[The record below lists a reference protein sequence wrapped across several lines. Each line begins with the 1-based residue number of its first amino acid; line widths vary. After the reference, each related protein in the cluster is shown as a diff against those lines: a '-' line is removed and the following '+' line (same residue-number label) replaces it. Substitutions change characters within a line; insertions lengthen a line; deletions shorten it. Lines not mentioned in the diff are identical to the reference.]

1 MSKNKYFS
9 TKSVFG
15 QLISFIPNSI
25 VTKAVKIHDSDRYVK
40 HFKSQDHLFSMV
52 FCVLEKCNSLREVA
66 QGMLP
71 LADKKESFRINHIP
85 KRSTLADANANRKVE
100 FFEEIY
106 NSLLLKYHFIL
117 SDSRI
122 LDVLNKNVKIVDS
135 TTISLFKE
143 ILKCTGR
150 KSVDGK
156 SKGGIK
162 AHTIINADEKVPEMV
177 WFSSGATND
186 QKFLQKLKL
195 DSNIIYVF
203 DKGYN
208 DYKAFK
214 LFSDNETGFVTRLKD
229 NAKFEI
235 NEENII
241 LDSIHSGV
249 LLDTI
254 IEVEVKENSG
264 VSKLKLRK
272 IRFYDREN
280 KRIFE
285 FITNLFDFRADT
297 VAALYKIRWQI
308 ELVFKQLKQN
318 FPLKYFLGDN
328 ENAIKIQI
336 YCVLIVNLLIEV
348 IRKTLKKKWSFSNL
362 VSFCRIHLF
371 NYIHI
376 VKFLESS
383 EQQWEIDKN
392 HYIQFGLFDKNSG
405 DEILSSA

>member
-1 MSKNKYFS
+1 MDKNNYFS

-25 VTKAVKIHDSDRYVK
+25 ITQAVKNHNSDRYVK
-40 HFKSQDHLFSMV
+40 HFKSQDHLFSML

-66 QGMLP
+66 QGMLA
-71 LADKKESFRINHIP
+71 LSDKKESFRIHHIP
-85 KRSTLADANANRKVE
+85 KKSTLADANASRKVE
-100 FFEEIY
+100 FFEEVY
-106 NSLLLKYHFIL
+106 NSLLSRYDFIL

-122 LDVLNKNVKIVDS
+122 QDVLKKQVKIVDS

-150 KSVDGK
+150 KSLSGK

-162 AHTIINADEKVPEMV
+162 AHSVLNADEKVPEMV

-186 QKFLQKLKL
+186 QQFLKKLKL
-195 DSNIIYVF
+195 DSNTVYVF

-214 LFSDNETGFVTRLKD
+214 LFTDNETGFVTRLKD

-241 LDSIHSGV
+241 SDRIHSGV

-254 IEVEVKENSG
+254 IEVEVKENNL

-280 KRIFE
+280 KRVFE

-336 YCVLIVNLLIEV
+336 YCALIANLLIEV

-383 EQQWEIDKN
+383 ETQWEIDKN
-392 HYIQFGLFDKNSG
+392 YYVQFGLFDKNSG

>member
-1 MSKNKYFS
+1 MGKNTYFS
-9 TKSVFG
+9 TNSVFG
-15 QLISFIPNSI
+15 QLISFIDNSMI
-25 VTKAVKIHDSDRYVK
+25 NKAVIKHNSDRYVK
-40 HFKSQDHLFSMV
+40 YFKSQDHLFSML
-52 FCVLEKCNSLREVA
+52 FCVLEKCNSLLEVS
-66 QGMLP
+66 QGMLA
-71 LADKKESFRINHIP
+71 LEDKKENFRMRHIP
-85 KRSTLADANANRKVE
+85 KKSTLADANSTRKVA

-106 NSLLLKYHFIL
+106 NSLLLKYHFVL

-122 LDVLNKNVKIVDS
+122 SDVLKKQVKIVDS

-162 AHTIINADEKVPEMV
+162 AHSVINADEKVPEMV

-186 QKFLQKLKL
+186 QKFLQKLKF
-195 DSNIIYVF
+195 DSNTVYVF
-203 DKGYN
+203 DRGYN

-229 NAKFEI
+229 NAKFEAK
-235 NEENII
+235 EENII
-241 LDSIHSGV
+241 SDNIHSGV

-254 IEVEVKENSG
+254 IEVEVKENNNI
-264 VSKLKLRK
+264 SKLKLRK

-280 KRIFE
+280 KRVFE

-336 YCVLIVNLLIEV
+336 FCALIVNLLIEV

-376 VKFLESS
+376 IKFLESS
-383 EQQWEIDKN
+383 EKEWKN
-392 HYIQFGLFDKNSG
+392 NIEYYTQFGLFDKDSG
-405 DEILSSA
+405 NEILNSE

>member
-1 MSKNKYFS
+1 
-9 TKSVFG
+9 
-15 QLISFIPNSI
+15 
-25 VTKAVKIHDSDRYVK
+25 
-40 HFKSQDHLFSMV
+40 
-52 FCVLEKCNSLREVA
+52 
-66 QGMLP
+66 
-71 LADKKESFRINHIP
+71 
-85 KRSTLADANANRKVE
+85 
-100 FFEEIY
+100 
-106 NSLLLKYHFIL
+106 
-117 SDSRI
+117 
-122 LDVLNKNVKIVDS
+122 
-135 TTISLFKE
+135 

-150 KSVDGK
+150 KSLSGK

-162 AHTIINADEKVPEMV
+162 AHSVLNADEKVPEMV

-186 QKFLQKLKL
+186 QQFLKKLKL
-195 DSNIIYVF
+195 DSNTIYVF

-214 LFSDNETGFVTRLKD
+214 LFTDNETGFVTRLKD

-235 NEENII
+235 NEENSIS
-241 LDSIHSGV
+241 DTIHSGV

-254 IEVEVKENSG
+254 IEVEVKENNL

-280 KRIFE
+280 KRVFE

-336 YCVLIVNLLIEV
+336 YCALIANLLIEV

-383 EQQWEIDKN
+383 EKQWEIDKN
-392 HYIQFGLFDKNSG
+392 YYVQFGLFDKNSA